1 MQPQS
6 PWLQFSRVTAAL
18 ILLLFGLIGLLGSR
32 RGSGFDQTIQAEASE
47 SLDSQLLE
55 REVMLDRRREAETLL
70 MAFTRAQ
77 MTRHY
82 WGEFAASLQEL
93 GLPVGHQLE
102 TTVERSGGATRLWI
116 MPRNGTEAYLA
127 EVERWNGRLRTR
139 QCRGERVAAEGDFKG
154 SCPPGWSEIDLET

>member
-1 MQPQS
+1 MQAQS
-6 PWLQFSRVTAAL
+6 PLLQFSRVTAAL
-18 ILLLFGLIGLLGSR
+18 ILLLVGLIGLLGSR
-32 RGSGFDQTIQAEASE
+32 RGSGFDQTIQVETSE
-47 SLDSQLLE
+47 SLESQLLE

-93 GLPVGHQLE
+93 GLPVGQQLE
-102 TTVERSGGATRLWI
+102 TTVERSVGGTRLWI

-139 QCRGERVAAEGDFKG
+139 QCRGERVAAEGDFRG
-154 SCPPGWSEIDLET
+154 SCPPGWSEIDLEA

>member
-1 MQPQS
+1 M
-6 PWLQFSRVTAAL
+6 
-18 ILLLFGLIGLLGSR
+18 
-32 RGSGFDQTIQAEASE
+32 QAEASE

-102 TTVERSGGATRLWI
+102 TTVESSGAGTRLWI
-116 MPRNGTEAYLA
+116 VPRNGTEAYLA

-139 QCRGERVAAEGDFKG
+139 QCRGERVAVEGDFRG
-154 SCPPGWSEIDLET
+154 SCPPGWSEMNPET

>member
-1 MQPQS
+1 
-6 PWLQFSRVTAAL
+6 
-18 ILLLFGLIGLLGSR
+18 
-32 RGSGFDQTIQAEASE
+32 
-47 SLDSQLLE
+47 
-55 REVMLDRRREAETLL
+55 
-70 MAFTRAQ
+70 

-102 TTVERSGGATRLWI
+102 TTVETSGGGTRLWI

-139 QCRGERVAAEGDFKG
+139 QCRGERVAGEGDFRG

>member
-18 ILLLFGLIGLLGSR
+18 ILLLFGLIGLLSSR
-32 RGSGFDQTIQAEASE
+32 RGSGFDQSIQVGASE

-93 GLPVGHQLE
+93 GLPVVHQLE
-102 TTVERSGGATRLWI
+102 TTVESSSAGTRLWI
-116 MPRNGTEAYLA
+116 VPRNGTEAYLA

>member
-1 MQPQS
+1 MQTQS
-6 PWLQFSRVTAAL
+6 PLLQFSRVTAAL

-47 SLDSQLLE
+47 SLDSQLME

-102 TTVERSGGATRLWI
+102 TTVERSGGGTRLWI
-116 MPRNGTEAYLA
+116 MPRRGTEGISRGGETL
-127 EVERWNGRLRTR
+127 ERPPQSPTLPWRTCCSGAGL
-139 QCRGERVAAEGDFKG
+139 QGAAASG
-154 SCPPGWSEIDLET
+154 LE

>member
-1 MQPQS
+1 MQAQS
-6 PWLQFSRVTAAL
+6 PLLQFSRVTAAL
-18 ILLLFGLIGLLGSR
+18 ILLLVGLIGLLGSR
-32 RGSGFDQTIQAEASE
+32 RGSGFDQTIQVETSE
-47 SLDSQLLE
+47 SLESQLLA
-55 REVMLDRRREAETLL
+55 REVMLDRRREAEALL

-93 GLPVGHQLE
+93 GLPVGPQLE
-102 TTVERSGGATRLWI
+102 TTVEKSGGGTRLWI

-139 QCRGERVAAEGDFKG
+139 QCRGERFAAEGDFKG
-154 SCPPGWSEIDLET
+154 SCPPGWSEIDLES